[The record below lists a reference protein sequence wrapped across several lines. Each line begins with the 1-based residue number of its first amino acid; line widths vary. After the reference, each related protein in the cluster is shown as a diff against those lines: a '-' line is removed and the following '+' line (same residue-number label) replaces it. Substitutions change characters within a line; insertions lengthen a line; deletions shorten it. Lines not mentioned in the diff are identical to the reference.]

1 MAFFSFVHYIYNYIL
16 VSGDKKLIFF
26 IIFDPNATTIIVE
39 QDIKN
44 HINLLNYRLKHRDT
58 EAFHVIYRK
67 HFAALRAYAQRY
79 VYDVAVAEDIV
90 QDVFLSLWTNL
101 HKYDP
106 QKEVFP
112 YLLTITR
119 NNSLNYLKR
128 LKIKDSH
135 RDKVIEALLFA
146 NIEESGLDE
155 EVKKRLEAV
164 LAQLPEKDYRA
175 LIAHIIEYKKVSEI
189 AEEMQVAES
198 TVKTHLKRAMKV
210 LRKQLLLIL
219 IGM

>member
-1 MAFFSFVHYIYNYIL
+1 M
-16 VSGDKKLIFF
+16 IFF

>member
-1 MAFFSFVHYIYNYIL
+1 MAFSPL
-16 VSGDKKLIFF
+16 F
-26 IIFDPNATTIIVE
+26 IIYTTTFWFRGTRILFFLLPLPHSRVIIVE
-39 QDIKN
+39 QDTKK
-44 HINLLNYRLKHRDT
+44 HINLLNYSLKHGDT

-79 VYDVAVAEDIV
+79 VYDAAVAEDIV
-90 QDVFLSLWTNL
+90 QDAFLSLWTHL
-101 HKYDP
+101 DRYDP
-106 QKEVFP
+106 QKEVLP

-119 NNSLNYLKR
+119 NNSLNYLKK

-135 RDKVIEALLFA
+135 RDKMIEALLFA
-146 NIEESGLDE
+146 NIEEPGLDE

-210 LRKQLLLIL
+210 LRKRLLLIL

>member
-1 MAFFSFVHYIYNYIL
+1 M
-16 VSGDKKLIFF
+16 
-26 IIFDPNATTIIVE
+26 E
-39 QDIKN
+39 QDTKK
-44 HINLLNYRLKHRDT
+44 HINLLNYSLKHGDT
-58 EAFHVIYRK
+58 EAFHAIYRK
-67 HFAALRAYAQRY
+67 HFAALRAYARRY
-79 VYDVAVAEDIV
+79 VYDAAVAEDIV
-90 QDVFLSLWTNL
+90 QDAFLSLWTHL
-101 HKYDP
+101 DRYDP
-106 QKEVFP
+106 QKEVLP

-119 NNSLNYLKR
+119 NNSLNYLKK

-135 RDKVIEALLFA
+135 RDKMIEALLFA
-146 NIEESGLDE
+146 NIEEPGLDE

-210 LRKQLLLIL
+210 LRKRLLLIL